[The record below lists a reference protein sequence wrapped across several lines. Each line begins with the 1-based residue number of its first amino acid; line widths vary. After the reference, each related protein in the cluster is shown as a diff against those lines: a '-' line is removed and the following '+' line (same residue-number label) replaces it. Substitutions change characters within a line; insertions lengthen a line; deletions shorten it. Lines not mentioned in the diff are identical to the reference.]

1 MSTDTSEPRPKGEAP
16 ADIGSTAGAFATRSI
31 LGVDVV
37 DARAEIVLDH
47 LLQRVASGEK
57 TAVVYANANFLTHSA
72 RDPELRRAL
81 GHMLVLNDGIAVD
94 LACRI
99 LFGRKFSDNLN
110 GTDFTPALLKAL
122 PKGTRVFL
130 YGAREHV
137 AAKMANEIEQE
148 YRLQVCGWRDGYSGA
163 DALAEV
169 INNAR
174 ADVVL
179 VALGNPLQER
189 WIDANRSK
197 VSAPLLV
204 GVGAYF
210 DFATQEVPR
219 APAMMRALRCEWLFR
234 LMIEP
239 RRLWRR
245 YTVETFEFFRLVLK
259 QARAQRT

>member
-1 MSTDTSEPRPKGEAP
+1 MGEAP
-16 ADIGSTAGAFATRSI
+16 VPAVTRPFDTRPI

-37 DARAEIVLDH
+37 DARSEAVLEY
-47 LLQRVASGEK
+47 LLGRLASGQK
-57 TAVVYANANFLTHSA
+57 TAVVFANANFLTHSA

-81 GHMLVLNDGIAVD
+81 GQMLVLNDGIAVD

-99 LFGRKFSDNLN
+99 VFGRKFAENLN

-137 AAKMANEIEQE
+137 VSKLAYEIEQD
-148 YRLQVCGWRDGYSGA
+148 YRVTVCGWRDGYS
-163 DALAEV
+163 DAESLAEV
-169 INNAR
+169 IDAAQ

-189 WIDANRSK
+189 WIDGNRNK

-204 GVGAYF
+204 GVGAFF

-245 YTVETFEFFRLVLK
+245 YTVETFEFFRLVLR
-259 QARAQRT
+259 QARGQRT